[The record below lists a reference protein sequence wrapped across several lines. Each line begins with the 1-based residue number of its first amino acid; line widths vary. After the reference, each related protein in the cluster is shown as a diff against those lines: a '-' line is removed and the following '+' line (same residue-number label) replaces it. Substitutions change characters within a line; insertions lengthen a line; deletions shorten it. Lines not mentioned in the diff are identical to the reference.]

1 MERFRE
7 IVETINEQLLISAPI
22 NIQMSWGVSKKVGIM
37 YENMCTLGI
46 KVQGFLHNGWVY
58 ISYNEGLDE
67 YEIRLMKL
75 DSVGDKNQ
83 VLKLI
88 KGVFF
93 DEMGDVVD
101 RLVERGYDSDEEYT
115 QKVLKC
121 YKVL

>member
-7 IVETINEQLLISAPI
+7 IIETINEQLLISAPI

-37 YENMCTLGI
+37 YENMYTLGI

-67 YEIRLMKL
+67 YEIRL
-75 DSVGDKNQ
+75 VGDKNQ